1 MCRAMRETNS
11 RHTETANTKT
21 LGHAGSENP
30 PVLGQLGMG
39 GEEADETRPEQ
50 HLITGPTREQGGS
63 RRQLALPGV
72 QERCKVA
79 ETKVAGAN
87 AEPA

>member
-1 MCRAMRETNS
+1 MQGHEGNKFQAHRKSKYKDPGACRFRKPTC
-11 RHTETANTKT
+11 
-21 LGHAGSENP
+21 AGAAGN
-30 PVLGQLGMG
+30 G

>member
-1 MCRAMRETNS
+1 MWRATRGTNS
-11 RHTETANTKT
+11 RQTETANTKT

-39 GEEADETRPEQ
+39 GREADETRPDHWDPTGAGWKQSIADSSRSPGEGQSGQEQ
-50 HLITGPTREQGGS
+50 VT
-63 RRQLALPGV
+63 
-72 QERCKVA
+72 
-79 ETKVAGAN
+79 GAN